1 MRSFLAAVFFQGTVF
16 FSFTATG
23 AAAREYAE
31 KGYRTKTVVGG
42 FLAYQGRE
50 TESFR

>member
-1 MRSFLAAVFFQGTVF
+1 MSM
-16 FSFTATG
+16 

-42 FLAYQGRE
+42 FLAYQAGRQNL
-50 TESFR
+50 SVDRVAFPN

>member
-1 MRSFLAAVFFQGTVF
+1 MSM
-16 FSFTATG
+16 